1 MSILLITDTQLG
13 MALKNVNSEQ
23 WSPKILKWLE
33 NLEPSDKELQ
43 NLNKIQKVISENSF
57 DFIVHAGDIVNEI
70 DKSNDLNNYKNF
82 IDKIDVDIHHVPGN
96 HDVGLDPNNLSKEGL
111 DFYNKNFGNDFY
123 NFTWD
128 EFELIFLNSS
138 KFMNYSNQELYFE
151 QIEFIKKTLKNFSPG
166 KRIIIFMHHPPFIDK
181 KDILKMG
188 NDLIH
193 GKDISYWM
201 FEEKIYTDFFNLF
214 KNHKV
219 DYIFTGHLHINLE
232 THFKETKIIA
242 TSAVGV
248 PLGDDPSGYR
258 IIDFKNKD
266 LTYKFFKI

>member
-23 WSPKILKWLE
+23 WSPKILKWLQ
-33 NLEPSDKELQ
+33 NLEPTQKELQ
-43 NLNKIQKVISENSF
+43 NLNKLHKVINDNNFE
-57 DFIVHAGDIVNEI
+57 FIVHAGDIVNEI
-70 DKSNDLNNYKNF
+70 DKPNDLKIYKNF
-82 IDKIDVDIHHVPGN
+82 ISQINIDIHHIPGN
-96 HDVGLDPNNLSKEGL
+96 HDVGLDPNNLSSEGL
-111 DFYNKNFGNDFY
+111 NFYCKNFGKDIY
-123 NFTWD
+123 NFSWN
-128 EFELIFLNSS
+128 EFELLFLNSS
-138 KFMNYSNQELYFE
+138 KFMNYSNKELYFD
-151 QIEFIKKTLKNFSPG
+151 QKKFIENMLKKITSG
-166 KRIIIFMHHPPFIDK
+166 KKIIIFMHHPPFIDK

-188 NDLIH
+188 SDRIH
-193 GKDISYWM
+193 DKDISYWM

-219 DYIFTGHLHINLE
+219 EFIFTGHLHINLE
-232 THFKETKIIA
+232 TKFNDTKIIS

-258 IIDFKNKD
+258 IIDFKNND

>member
-33 NLEPSDKELQ
+33 NLEPSEKELQ
-43 NLNKIQKVISENSF
+43 NLNNILKVINENNF

-82 IDKIDVDIHHVPGN
+82 NSKIDIDIHHIPGN
-96 HDVGLDPNNLSKEGL
+96 HDVGLDPNNLSNEGL
-111 DFYNKNFGNDFY
+111 DFYSKNFGNDFY
-123 NFTWD
+123 NFSWN

-138 KFMNYSNQELYFE
+138 KFMNYSNQEHYFE
-151 QIEFIKKTLKNFSPG
+151 QIEFIEETLKNISPR
-166 KRIIIFMHHPPFIDK
+166 KRLIIFMHHPPFIDK

-188 NDLIH
+188 NDRIH
-193 GKDISYWM
+193 DKDISYWM
-201 FEEKIYTDFFNLF
+201 FEEKIYIDFFNLF
-214 KNHKV
+214 KNHNV
-219 DYIFTGHLHINLE
+219 ECIFTGHLHINLE
-232 THFKETKIIA
+232 TQFNYTKIIS

-258 IIDFKNKD
+258 IIDFKNGK
-266 LTYKFFKI
+266 LSYNFYEI